1 LFAVFDTIVLLMLL
15 LLSVSQEMLIAKGMN
30 PTWWEG
36 SKLIYIASLARVCG
50 VLGWLLFK

>member
-1 LFAVFDTIVLLMLL
+1 MLL